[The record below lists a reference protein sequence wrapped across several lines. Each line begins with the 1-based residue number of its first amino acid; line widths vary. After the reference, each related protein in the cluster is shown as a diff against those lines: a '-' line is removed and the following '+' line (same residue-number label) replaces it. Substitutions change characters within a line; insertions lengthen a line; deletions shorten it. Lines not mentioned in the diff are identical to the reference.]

1 MSGNSRVLRSHFANL
16 LKSRLPIMIVL
27 QYVLLRIIRLSWG
40 AIRCRSFSGVELSP
54 SSTIKGIQYCKIGHK
69 LNIGPDCYIS
79 AIGENG
85 IDFGQNV
92 IVGRCTTIC
101 VSPSIFKYG
110 KGLTIGDN
118 TSLGTHG
125 FFGCAGGVKIGNDV
139 LIGNYVSIHSE
150 NHCYSDTTRPIREQ
164 GVFYKGGI
172 TIGNDCWIGAKA
184 TILDGTKIGNGCIVA
199 AGAVV
204 SGIFPENAIIGGV
217 PAKVIK
223 FRV

>member
-1 MSGNSRVLRSHFANL
+1 M
-16 LKSRLPIMIVL
+16 
-27 QYVLLRIIRLSWG
+27 
-40 AIRCRSFSGVELSP
+40 
-54 SSTIKGIQYCKIGHK
+54 
-69 LNIGPDCYIS
+69 
-79 AIGENG
+79 
-85 IDFGQNV
+85 
-92 IVGRCTTIC
+92 
-101 VSPSIFKYG
+101 
-110 KGLTIGDN
+110 
-118 TSLGTHG
+118 
-125 FFGCAGGVKIGNDV
+125 